1 MYNNK
6 NETVFAFF
14 WTYAIITQCFVNGV
28 IMESNK
34 RLIFKHEVLDRTAKS
49 YPTIWRWMRSG
60 QFPRSVVVGGQVAWF
75 ADELDEWFD
84 QLPRRRL
91 LGDADPST

>member
-1 MYNNK
+1 
-6 NETVFAFF
+6 
-14 WTYAIITQCFVNGV
+14 
-28 IMESNK
+28 
-34 RLIFKHEVLDRTAKS
+34 
-49 YPTIWRWMRSG
+49 
-60 QFPRSVVVGGQVAWF
+60 VVVGGQVAWF